1 MLQIIGL
8 GFANAG
14 TLAVQLLAI
23 VLVILTRPRP
33 KALLWAFWLTALL
46 VSCAISSVVL
56 ALFRAH
62 GTFLG
67 STSTSVSPVIYIIV
81 GVIALAAALFAAT
94 KRGRELI
101 GHEIDRRAEAKRNAP
116 EHHSSIGDRAQVKVA
131 AVKAKA
137 SDALDRGS
145 VWVAIVAGVL
155 MGAPSPFSLAAVGL
169 MVRGGYTLPVQ
180 LAMILV
186 FALVTYILV
195 EIPVVSYLISPEGTA
210 ARVDAFAKWLGAHK
224 IQAVAAV
231 AAVVGV
237 VFIVKGITAP

>member
-14 TLAVQLLAI
+14 SLAVQLLAI

-33 KALLWAFWLTALL
+33 KPLLWAFWLTALI
-46 VSCAISSVVL
+46 VSCGISSVVL
-56 ALFRAH
+56 ALFRTH

-67 STSTSVSPVIYIIV
+67 STSASVSPVVYIIV
-81 GVIALAAALFAAT
+81 GVIALAAAIFAAT

-101 GHEIDRRAEAKRNAP
+101 GREIDRRAAAQQSST
-116 EHHSSIGDRAQVKVA
+116 EHGNSLGDRAHVKVE

-155 MGAPSPFSLAAVGL
+155 MGAPSPFSLAAVGI
-169 MVRGGYTLPVQ
+169 MVRASYSLPVQ

-186 FALVTYILV
+186 FALVTYIVV
-195 EIPVVSYLISPEGTA
+195 EVPVVSYLISPEGTST
-210 ARVDAFAKWLGAHK
+210 RVDAFSKWLGAHK
-224 IQAVAAV
+224 VQAVAAV
-231 AAVVGV
+231 AAVVGL